1 MKSVMPELI
10 TVEELA
16 FALKKTVKSIR
27 SDATR
32 NPKCLPPRCRL
43 PGNKRL
49 LWRREDVK
57 DWIDKSVESKTENDD
72 IAKEI
77 NRFQRKRG
85 RPLKPKPRE
94 YSLGY
99 SDKFPFNKHICC
111 TLLHD

>member
-1 MKSVMPELI
+1 MKPVMPELI

-57 DWIDKSVESKTENDD
+57 EWIDNSVEPAVEIRDLMQC
-72 IAKEI
+72 KETVHK
-77 NRFQRKRG
+77 KRG
-85 RPLKPKPRE
+85 RPPQIKPRE
-94 YSLGY
+94 
-99 SDKFPFNKHICC
+99 
-111 TLLHD
+111 

>member
-1 MKSVMPELI
+1 MKPVMPELI

-57 DWIDKSVESKTENDD
+57 EWIDNSVESELENRDLM
-72 IAKEI
+72 
-77 NRFQRKRG
+77 QRVML
-85 RPLKPKPRE
+85 PT
-94 YSLGY
+94 Y
-99 SDKFPFNKHICC
+99 
-111 TLLHD
+111 

>member
-1 MKSVMPELI
+1 MKPVMPELI

-57 DWIDKSVESKTENDD
+57 EWIDNSVESEVESRDLMQCTET
-72 IAKEI
+72 AQK
-77 NRFQRKRG
+77 KRG
-85 RPLKPKPRE
+85 RPPKIKPRE
-94 YSLGY
+94 
-99 SDKFPFNKHICC
+99 
-111 TLLHD
+111 